1 MHLLL
6 KTPDDYFKVKPGLPV
21 KPAFACVSGLQLT
34 YLPSNFL
41 PTRIPG
47 VLTNLQ
53 RKCIKKIHVVIMK

>member
-21 KPAFACVSGLQLT
+21 KLVFACVSGPQLT
-34 YLPSNFL
+34 HLPSNSL
-41 PTRIPG
+41 ATRIPG